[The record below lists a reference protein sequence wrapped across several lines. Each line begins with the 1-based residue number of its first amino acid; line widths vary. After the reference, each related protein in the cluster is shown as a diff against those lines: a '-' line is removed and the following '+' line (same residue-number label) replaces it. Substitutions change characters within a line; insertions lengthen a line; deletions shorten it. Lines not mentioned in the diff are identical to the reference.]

1 MKMKCDFCKKMG
13 SQFYVML
20 HLEQTVPAEINRFK
34 MLAAISFYHSI
45 IECPV
50 CRTVFDQRRVI
61 DNEPRYSSDE
71 IEFKEITAPQ
81 AQEMVDYVKKIRS
94 RFSRQMNLRIK
105 DIKQLLSSFELEIID
120 VFKKKMLESI
130 SIYELKENVKRF
142 DEGQFMTAFASL
154 VSRGVLRQYS
164 DGVITHYRLAWL

>member
-1 MKMKCDFCKKMG
+1 MG

-20 HLEQTVPAEINRFK
+20 HLEQAVPAEITRFK
-34 MLAAISFYHSI
+34 VLAAISFYHSI

-71 IEFKEITAPQ
+71 IEFKEITAAQ

-105 DIKQLLSSFELEIID
+105 DIKQLLSSFELEIIN

-130 SIYELKENVKRF
+130 SIYELKENVKSF

>member
-20 HLEQTVPAEINRFK
+20 HLEQTVPVEINRFK
-34 MLAAISFYHSI
+34 VLAAISFYHSI

-50 CRTVFDQRRVI
+50 CHTFFDQRRVI

-71 IEFKEITAPQ
+71 IEFKEITAAQ
-81 AQEMVDYVKKIRS
+81 AQEMVDYVKKVRS
-94 RFSRQMNLRIK
+94 RFFRQINLRLK
-105 DIKQLLSSFELEIID
+105 GVKQLLSSFEMEIIG

-130 SIYELKENVKRF
+130 SIYEIKENVKDF
-142 DEGQFMTAFASL
+142 DEGKFMAAFASL

-164 DGVITHYRLAWL
+164 DGTITHYRLT